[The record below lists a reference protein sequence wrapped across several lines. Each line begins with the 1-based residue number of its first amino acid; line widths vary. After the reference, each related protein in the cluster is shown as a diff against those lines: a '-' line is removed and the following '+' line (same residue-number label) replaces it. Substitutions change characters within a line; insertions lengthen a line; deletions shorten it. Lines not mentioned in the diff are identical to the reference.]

1 MSEQIRETWL
11 QKIRDI
17 ASLIEKAEYESRK
30 SDADVKRVLAVLKT
44 KALGEGIKTTSAQ
57 DTWAENQSELYE
69 ARLLH
74 AKNKAL
80 LTGLRVRLKAL
91 EVGFEEWRTQMV
103 SKRKEMERYGVESG

>member
-17 ASLIEKAEYESRK
+17 ASLIEKAEYESLK

-57 DTWAENQSELYE
+57 DTWLRINQNCTRQGCY
-69 ARLLH
+69 
-74 AKNKAL
+74 
-80 LTGLRVRLKAL
+80 TLRTKHYL
-91 EVGFEEWRTQMV
+91 QD
-103 SKRKEMERYGVESG
+103 